1 MPLEPPRKEACRSCQ
16 PMHVLSFGE
25 GRSGG
30 LLGLHPFRLLKYVWG
45 MNHSP
50 LQLALNCEYDFVC
63 V

>member
-1 MPLEPPRKEACRSCQ
+1 
-16 PMHVLSFGE
+16 MHVLSFGE